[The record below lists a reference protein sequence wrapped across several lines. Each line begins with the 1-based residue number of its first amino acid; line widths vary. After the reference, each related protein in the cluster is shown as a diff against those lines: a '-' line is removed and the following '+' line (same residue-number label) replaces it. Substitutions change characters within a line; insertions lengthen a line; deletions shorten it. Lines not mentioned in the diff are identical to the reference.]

1 MAKITTK
8 QLREDVD
15 KIDIQTEKIINLL
28 KQNRLS
34 LTDISEL
41 LDIPERAVKK
51 KLKELSQ
58 GSYRVSLIDNLYFL
72 EEAKSGKTLLNHKM
86 WQGDNI
92 KIGLVSDNHLGSN
105 FARED
110 VLNMLYDL
118 FEEEGIKTVIQTGNM
133 IEGEARFNR
142 NELKVWGFDNQCK
155 YAVKKYPYRKGIITN
170 FITADD
176 HEGWFAQREGI
187 NFGEHVQH
195 MRKDAGMD
203 DFNHLGYLEADIE
216 LNGGKYPNEMWLRAI
231 HPGGGSAYATSYS
244 VQKIVE
250 SMQPG
255 EKPSI
260 LIVGHYHKQLFFP
273 VRGVWTIQPGCTC
286 DQGIYLRKNKIE
298 VALGGAILNITRN
311 SDGIANRI
319 SCEFIS
325 VFDKKFYVGKDK
337 YWK

>member
-1 MAKITTK
+1 
-8 QLREDVD
+8 
-15 KIDIQTEKIINLL
+15 
-28 KQNRLS
+28 
-34 LTDISEL
+34 
-41 LDIPERAVKK
+41 
-51 KLKELSQ
+51 
-58 GSYRVSLIDNLYFL
+58 
-72 EEAKSGKTLLNHKM
+72 M

-118 FEEEGIKTVIQTGNM
+118 FENEGIETVLQAGNM
-133 IEGEARFNR
+133 VEGEARFNR
-142 NELKVWGFDNQCK
+142 NELKVWGFDKQCA
-155 YAVKKYPYRKGIITN
+155 YAVENYPYRKGITTN

-176 HEGWFAQREGI
+176 HEGWWAQREGI
-187 NFGEHVQH
+187 NFGNHIEG
-195 MRKDAGMD
+195 MRKVAGMN

-216 LNGGKYPNEMWLRAI
+216 LNGGKFPTEMWLRVV
-231 HPGGGSAYATSYS
+231 HPGGGSSYATSYS

-250 SMQPG
+250 SLQPG

-260 LIVGHYHKQLFFP
+260 LVVGHYHKQLFFP
-273 VRGVWTIQPGCTC
+273 VRGVWTVQPGCTC

-311 SDGIANRI
+311 SDGLVNRI

-325 VFDKKFYVGKDK
+325 VYDKKFYIGKNK